1 MKPVLNDVVLF
12 GRESLAGSPEAYD
25 TIPDQWLSFPTVN
38 DLLTDNYGFLYE
50 KDLSLLSGY
59 LPAEWPA
66 CAYVH
71 DISLTTLPL
80 NIKTWRIR
88 ATATYGTRTLD
99 VNETV
104 NAGRYRTIE
113 TITNTTS
120 GGENTDTD
128 EIQWYS
134 GVRLEEAMTDGQLQ
148 EGQRFPLP
156 FRFDYLERWEY
167 PDPELSEDPSPP
179 TLTSEADLTVRG
191 PFYDLVSDT
200 SGSFRTRPV
209 WLPYWTV
216 ILTLDDDD
224 NFEAKTLRCDLQG
237 ELDHA
242 PVSRV
247 NGLGMPLLARG
258 DLEGAATYSVSIE
271 AAEQYGPDDWQQT

>member
-12 GRESLAGSPEAYD
+12 GRGAVALSPEAYD
-25 TIPDQWLSFPTVN
+25 TNLVQGISSPVVD
-38 DLLTDNYGFLYE
+38 DLLTDNTGFLYE

-66 CAYVH
+66 CSYVH

-88 ATATYGTRTLD
+88 ATATYGTRTLN
-99 VNETV
+99 VNKII

-113 TITNTTS
+113 TITDTTS
-120 GGENTDTD
+120 EGKYTDTD
-128 EIQWYS
+128 EIKWYS
-134 GVRLEEAMTDGQLQ
+134 GVLEEAMTDGRLQ

-156 FRFDYLERWEY
+156 FRFDYLERWRY
-167 PDPELSEDPSPP
+167 PDPESEA
-179 TLTSEADLTVRG
+179 TLTSEAYLTVSG
-191 PFYDLVSDT
+191 PFYRLFSDT
-200 SGSFRTRPV
+200 SGSFRSRPV
-209 WLPYWTV
+209 WLPYWRV
-216 ILTLDDDD
+216 ILSLLDDD
-224 NFEAKTLRCDLQG
+224 EVYSKVLRCDLLG

-247 NGLGMPLLARG
+247 NGLGMPLLAGG

-271 AAEQYGPDDWQQT
+271 AAEQYGPNDWQQT

>member
-1 MKPVLNDVVLF
+1 MKPVLNDVVVF
-12 GRESLAGSPEAYD
+12 GREELALSPESYD
-25 TIPDQWLSFPTVN
+25 TNLVQGISTPLVD
-38 DLLTDNYGFLYE
+38 DLLMDDTGFLYE
-50 KDLSLLSGY
+50 KDLSLLSDY
-59 LPAEWPA
+59 LPAEWPP

-88 ATATYGTRTLD
+88 ATATYGTRTLN

-104 NAGRYRTIE
+104 NAGRFRTIE
-113 TITNTTS
+113 NITDTTS

-128 EIQWYS
+128 EIKWYS
-134 GVRLEEAMTDGQLQ
+134 GILEEAVTAGKLQ

-167 PDPELSEDPSPP
+167 PDPESEDPSPP

-191 PFYDLVSDT
+191 PFYRLFSDT
-200 SGSFRTRPV
+200 SGSFRSRPV

-216 ILTLDDDD
+216 ILTLDDED
-224 NFEAKTLRCDLQG
+224 NFDSKTLRCDLQG

-242 PVSRV
+242 PVSRL

-271 AAEQYGPDDWQQT
+271 AAEQYGPNDWQQT